1 MSSSQDDFT
10 HASDTELVKL
20 AKAGNAEAFTLL
32 FQRYKGSVRGY
43 LTGLVGNSEDADD
56 LTQQAFL
63 NAWENMF
70 T

>member
-32 FQRYKGSVRGY
+32 FQRYKRP
-43 LTGLVGNSEDADD
+43 AR
-56 LTQQAFL
+56 
-63 NAWENMF
+63 
-70 T
+70 